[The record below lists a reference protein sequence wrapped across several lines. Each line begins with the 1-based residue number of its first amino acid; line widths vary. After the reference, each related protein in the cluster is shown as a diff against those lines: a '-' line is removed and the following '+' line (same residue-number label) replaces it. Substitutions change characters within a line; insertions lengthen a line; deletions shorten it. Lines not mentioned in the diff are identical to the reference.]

1 MTDLARETRLAAHRE
16 LRRELAQLPAK
27 KRVDR
32 MLERKDAMKVVRALP
47 VQDLFSTLQEVGLD
61 DALELLELCS
71 AKQVQAFLDLDG
83 WRGDR
88 VDPAAMSRWLQAMFA
103 ANPDRAVG
111 QLRGLDL
118 ELLTLLIKTSCQI
131 YDLSQEEQ
139 PDGDVGLHTVTP
151 DQRYLIVY
159 GGITDDERTQLVIKE
174 ALERLMGR
182 DMLFVLRLCEAV
194 RWELPSQLEEDA
206 FHWRNGRLADLGFMP
221 KHEAA
226 ELFSWRDP
234 DGPLEAAGAPPPPP
248 DEEGLATDLST
259 SVVFPW
265 DALASGTKAFAQ
277 AASALPEEVRARVLH
292 EVMMTANRV
301 HCAEGGDLGDPG
313 ALRGTVQ
320 GVIETVGVGLSYRA
334 AGDANKLGELLATKA
349 VAALFAVGNAL
360 ALKLQR
366 ELQARVRARDSGLDD
381 AGLLRLDTP
390 LRETAAGLLRARP
403 KLFSGLLDERRVD
416 YRAPGSLVEL
426 AALSRAVSEIGFRG
440 ALLGPRGLGVTDAFL
455 AARGL
460 ADPADQPSHGQV
472 LGALLLASLLAPG
485 DVAPA
490 PLDDEALRAAQR
502 KLGDAAACTDAVA
515 RVARRCRAAA
525 PLPGAPTADD
535 VEART
540 RSYAEQVLRAVQDE
554 VAKVGAP
561 EGRFLTSVWTA
572 QQRPAPAR
580 TGDDER

>member
-1 MTDLARETRLAAHRE
+1 MSGVARETQLA
-16 LRRELAQLPAK
+16 LRRELAELPAK

-32 MLERKDAMKVVRALP
+32 LLERKDALKVVRALP

-88 VDPAAMSRWLQAMFA
+88 VDAAAMSRWLQALFA

-118 ELLTLLIKTSCQI
+118 ELLTLLIKTSCQV

-139 PDGDVGLHTVTP
+139 PDGEVGLHTVTP
-151 DQRYLIVY
+151 DQRYLVVY
-159 GGITDDERTQLVIKE
+159 GGITDDERSQLVIKE

-206 FHWRNGRLADLGFMP
+206 FRWRNGRLADLGFFP

-234 DGPLEAAGAPPPPP
+234 DGPLEDADRPPPNT
-248 DEEGLATDLST
+248 DEEALATDLST

-265 DALASGTKAFAQ
+265 DTLANGTQAFAQ
-277 AASALPEEVRARVLH
+277 AASTLAEATRARVLH
-292 EVMMTANRV
+292 AVMMTANRV

-313 ALRGTVQ
+313 ALRATVT

-334 AGDANKLGELLATKA
+334 AGDAKKLGELLGEKS
-349 VAALFAVGNAL
+349 VAALFSVGNAL

-366 ELQARVRARDSGLDD
+366 ELQVRIRARDSGLGD
-381 AGLLRLDTP
+381 AGLLRLDAP

-440 ALLGPRGLGVTDAFL
+440 ALLGARGLGVTDAFL
-455 AARGL
+455 AARDL
-460 ADPADQPSHGQV
+460 ADPAEQPSHGQV
-472 LGALLLASLLAPG
+472 VGSLLLASLLSPG
-485 DVAPA
+485 DPAPA
-490 PLDDEALRAAQR
+490 PLDDQALRNAQR
-502 KLGDAAACTDAVA
+502 LLEDEAA
-515 RVARRCRAAA
+515 RVDVLARFARRCRAFA
-525 PLPGAPTADD
+525 PLPGASTADD
-535 VEART
+535 VEVRARA
-540 RSYAEQVLRAVQDE
+540 YAAQVLRAVQDE
-554 VAKVGAP
+554 LAKVGAP
-561 EGRFLTSVWTA
+561 EGRFLTAVWTA
-572 QQRPAPAR
+572 QRLPAPTRDDA
-580 TGDDER
+580 GDR